1 MNSLE
6 PEDEITL
13 KGLIEAL
20 KDKYENMVVQKEE
33 EISEEEEREE
43 IDDWFWIILSI
54 KRIESQKINLP
65 FNS

>member
-43 IDDWFWIILSI
+43 IDD
-54 KRIESQKINLP
+54 
-65 FNS
+65 